1 MEKLGIIVNVN
12 ASGNKRDK
20 ELPSKIKD
28 IIGESALLRVTSE
41 LSELNDVA
49 HEFSKKEIEV
59 VGISGGDGTL
69 HHTLTNL
76 FHAYK
81 EKIPRVF
88 FMCGGTMNTIAKA
101 SGLRKNQLEVLKKV
115 KECLYNKIP
124 VKVIKKNL
132 IKIGNKFGFILGGGL
147 VTSLLNEY
155 YSGEERGPKKAAR
168 VVWMLA
174 RAAIIRGKEYKR
186 LFPVVRGLVKADG
199 IIRKF
204 ESLTAFLGATV
215 NEIGLGFHITYM
227 GGKTENGFHFLAS
240 ELSPFEY
247 VLRLPKLYFGIPI
260 KSRKVFDRICER
272 VEMEFE
278 DDVYYTIDGDM
289 YLTEGKKLCAE
300 FGPSIEILAP

>member
-1 MEKLGIIVNVN
+1 MEKVGVIVNLN
-12 ASGNKRDK
+12 ASGNKKDK

-81 EKIPRVF
+81 EKIPKVF

-101 SGLRKNQLEVLKKV
+101 SGLRKNQLEVLKRIKESIKNKV
-115 KECLYNKIP
+115 P
-124 VKVIKKNL
+124 VEVVKKNL
-132 IKIGNKFGFILGGGL
+132 IKIGEKFGFILGGGL

-155 YSGEERGPKKAAR
+155 YSGEERGPKKAAK
-168 VVWMLA
+168 VVWKLA
-174 RAAIIRGKEYKR
+174 KSAIIKGKEYER
-186 LFPVVRGLVKADG
+186 LFPVMKGVLRGDGFVRA
-199 IIRKF
+199 F
-204 ESLTAFLGATV
+204 ESLTAFIGATV
-215 NEIGLGFHITYM
+215 NEIGLGFHVTYM
-227 GGKTENGFHFLAS
+227 GGKTERGFHFLTA

-260 KSRKVFDRICER
+260 KSKKVFDKICER

-278 DDVYYTIDGDM
+278 RDVYYTIDGDM

>member
-1 MEKLGIIVNVN
+1 MEKVGIIVNVN
-12 ASGNKRDK
+12 ASGNKKDR

-28 IIGESALLRVTSE
+28 IIGEFALVRVTSE

-49 HEFSKKEIEV
+49 HEFNKKEIEV

-81 EKIPRVF
+81 EKIPKVF
-88 FMCGGTMNTIAKA
+88 VMCGGTMNTIAKA
-101 SGLRKNQLEVLKKV
+101 SGLRRNQLEVLKRI
-115 KECLYNKIP
+115 KEYFHGNIP
-124 VKVIKKNL
+124 VKVVKKNL
-132 IKIGNKFGFILGGGL
+132 IRIGNRFGFIIGGGL

-168 VVWMLA
+168 VVWRLA
-174 RAAIIRGKEYKR
+174 RAAIIKGKEYKR
-186 LFPVVRGLVKADG
+186 LFPVVKGVLKADG
-199 IIRKF
+199 LFCRF
-204 ESLTAFLGATV
+204 ESITAFLGATV

-227 GGKTENGFHFLAS
+227 GGKTDKGFHFLVS

-247 VLRLPKLYFGIPI
+247 VLRLPELYFGIPI
-260 KSRKVFDRICER
+260 KSKKVFDRICEK

-289 YLTEGKKLCAE
+289 YLTEGKRLCAE
-300 FGPSIEILAP
+300 FGPSVEILAP